1 MARADPAMLKGSR
14 KSPRVRGIGWQGKG
28 CPGRLPLERS
38 TMATE
43 RQQPSLSV
51 ILPCY
56 NEQKNLE
63 RGVLAEVHRYLVG
76 QAVPWEVVIVNDE
89 STDDSRSLIAGY
101 IQDKPS
107 FSLFDIPHGGKP
119 AAVWEGIQQARGE
132 MVLFS
137 DMDQSTPLHELDKL
151 IPWYEQGFD
160 VVIGSRQTTREG
172 SSLLRKAGSFVFL
185 TLRRL
190 FLLPDIMDTQC
201 GFKLC
206 RRQVALQLFPHLE
219 FLRQQEKPT
228 GWKVTAFDVEFLY
241 LVDRAGYRIQ
251 EVLVSWRNRD
261 ESDTKSQ
268 QGELARYVHE
278 SLNMAREVTRVKLN
292 QLRGVYDQI

>member
-1 MARADPAMLKGSR
+1 M
-14 KSPRVRGIGWQGKG
+14 V
-28 CPGRLPLERS
+28 
-38 TMATE
+38 TE
-43 RQQPSLSV
+43 RQQPILSV
-51 ILPCY
+51 VLPCY

-63 RGVLAEVHRYLVG
+63 RGVLDEVYQYLAG
-76 QAVPWEVVIVNDE
+76 QALPWEVVIVNDE
-89 STDDSRSLIAGY
+89 STDDSRRFIESY
-101 IQDKPS
+101 IQDKAD
-107 FSLFDIPHGGKP
+107 FFLFDIPHGGKP

-132 MVLFS
+132 MILFS

-151 IPWYEQGFD
+151 VPWYRAGFD

-190 FLLPDIMDTQC
+190 FLLPGIMDTQC

-206 RRQVALQLFPHLE
+206 RRDVSLQIFPHLE
-219 FLRQQEKPT
+219 FLRQQEQPT

-241 LVDRAGYRIQ
+241 LVDRAGYRIK

-268 QGELARYVHE
+268 QGELARYVQE
-278 SLNMAREVTRVKLN
+278 SINMGREVSRVKLN
-292 QLRGVYDQI
+292 QIRGVYDQV